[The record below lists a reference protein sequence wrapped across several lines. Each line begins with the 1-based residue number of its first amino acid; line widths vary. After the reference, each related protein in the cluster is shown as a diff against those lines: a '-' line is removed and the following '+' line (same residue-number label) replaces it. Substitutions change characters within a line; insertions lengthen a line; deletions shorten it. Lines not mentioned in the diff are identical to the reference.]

1 MNSATHQKRLLQWT
15 AGEVLDRFDLR
26 YSVSSKVDDYWISPP
41 NEEIPLERI
50 EELRLNLLANVS
62 FWNEEELKIYFI
74 GQLIDLVRY
83 QQTGARGFFEREI
96 SADVRNVPIRLN
108 TDFMIAR
115 GIDVPKAPYFCLQ
128 EYKKEKKSANDPE
141 AQMLL
146 AMLAAQELNRE
157 WKDTLETSN
166 DDLPEQIYG
175 TFIVGSRWR
184 FTSLCGSEYHVSTP
198 FEATQQGQVQEIFRI
213 LLVVKSWITKQ
224 VQRDTQKKR

>member
-1 MNSATHQKRLLQWT
+1 MDSTQHNKRFLLWT
-15 AGEVLDRFDLR
+15 AGEVLDRFDLS
-26 YSVSSKVDDYWISPP
+26 YSVSSNADDYWISPP
-41 NEEIPLERI
+41 NAEIPLDRI
-50 EELRLNLLANVS
+50 EELRLNLLENVS

-96 SADVRNVPIRLN
+96 CADVHNLTIRMN
-108 TDFMIAR
+108 ADFLIAR
-115 GIDVPKAPYFCLQ
+115 GIDIPKAPYFCLQ

-157 WKDTLETSN
+157 WRGSSDAAEAV
-166 DDLPEQIYG
+166 YG

-184 FTSLCGSEYHVSTP
+184 FTSLRGTEYRVSTP
-198 FEATQQGQVQEIFRI
+198 FEATQREQVQEIFRI
-213 LLVVKSWITKQ
+213 LLVVKSWIAEQ
-224 VQRDTQKKR
+224 VKRDAYNKR